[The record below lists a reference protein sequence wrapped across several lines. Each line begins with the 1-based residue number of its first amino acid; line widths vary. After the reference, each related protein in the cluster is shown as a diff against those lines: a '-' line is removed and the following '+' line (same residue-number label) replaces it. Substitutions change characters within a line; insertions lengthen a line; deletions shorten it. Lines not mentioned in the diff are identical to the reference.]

1 MTSPVLFLRSLRTL
15 ALAGLALAVPF
26 SAADSWPDYR
36 GSSQDGHAGTAGL
49 PLKWSESENVK
60 WKTEIPLLGL
70 SSPIVMDNQVWLTT
84 ATEDGH
90 DFHVLCLDAT
100 TGKILANEK
109 LFHSDDPQSMGNG
122 AADNSYPL
130 ARHRTR
136 TRLRTLRSLRHRLP
150 RHRHPQGPL
159 ETRRPEMLA
168 LPRRLLLARA
178 V

>member
-1 MTSPVLFLRSLRTL
+1 MTSPVLFLRSLRTP
-15 ALAGLALAVPF
+15 AIAGLALAVPL

-36 GSSQDGHAGTAGL
+36 GPSQDGHAGTAGL
-49 PLKWSESENVK
+49 PLKWSETENVK

-122 AADNSYPL
+122 AADNSYATPSPVIEPGRIYVHYGHFGTACL
-130 ARHRTR
+130 DTATEPPP
-136 TRLRTLRSLRHRLP
+136 TPGLRWEGSRVDEKGIS
-150 RHRHPQGPL
+150 
-159 ETRRPEMLA
+159 
-168 LPRRLLLARA
+168 
-178 V
+178 